1 MLSHWSCSKLAMPM
15 KGPDVLEPQAAPVR
29 LASAGVVDVLA
40 ELIDAP
46 AAGVE
51 LREAAP
57 AALVQKARPMPFITF
72 SGDFTCGAEAKQTFH
87 GLFHIFFISFNDF

>member
-1 MLSHWSCSKLAMPM
+1 M

-72 SGDFTCGAEAKQTFH
+72 SGDLPCGAEAKQTFDR
-87 GLFHIFFISFNDF
+87 LCHIFFISFNDF